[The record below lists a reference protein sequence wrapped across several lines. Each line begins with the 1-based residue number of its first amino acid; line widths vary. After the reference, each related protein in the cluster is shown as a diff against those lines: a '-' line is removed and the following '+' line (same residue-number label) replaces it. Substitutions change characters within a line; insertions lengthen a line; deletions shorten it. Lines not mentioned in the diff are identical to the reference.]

1 MFKLPIQNLDILYN
15 KITSSFPF
23 LRKSNSLPLLTTEI
37 YETIYPILADYLYQS
52 IEHYNHTITHYTE
65 TDYKNRLL
73 KGFTVTDNQTWESFS
88 FTLNYEGSWLLNNF
102 PFKIPTHIKNY
113 NNMVIVNCY
122 ECYNLNLKIER
133 NNIFMNNLERLQ
145 MEISDIE
152 LSHEEIIVYLE
163 ENGLQAYTT
172 YNASSKE
179 SKRAIYQSAL
189 SVLHS
194 IANQPNLMKNMK
206 QDDMS
211 VDSFA
216 KYLQNRINQLEGKIR
231 QMPIND
237 SDGSSYFNLFR
248 N

>member
-1 MFKLPIQNLDILYN
+1 
-15 KITSSFPF
+15 
-23 LRKSNSLPLLTTEI
+23 
-37 YETIYPILADYLYQS
+37 
-52 IEHYNHTITHYTE
+52 
-65 TDYKNRLL
+65 
-73 KGFTVTDNQTWESFS
+73 
-88 FTLNYEGSWLLNNF
+88 
-102 PFKIPTHIKNY
+102 
-113 NNMVIVNCY
+113 
-122 ECYNLNLKIER
+122 
-133 NNIFMNNLERLQ
+133 MNNLERLQ

-172 YNASSKE
+172 YNSSSKE